1 MEFKKEESV
10 GLQEKRA
17 QTVAYTT
24 IIPRLLNMPLS
35 HGII

>member
-24 IIPRLLNMPLS
+24 TIY
-35 HGII
+35 HVC